1 VTSPSPLTL
10 HQLHDRVRELAT
22 GLDEEAEVRRHA
34 IDAALPQHR
43 ASALNLA
50 HYLGLRRQDVR
61 GLQMD
66 LAAVGLSSLGRC
78 EGHVHDTVDWL
89 CAWLSGT
96 ALSPGAKRASQGYPD
111 AAEAERLLHANARAL
126 FGPRPRDRHV
136 YIMVTAPEAAEAS
149 DAWAD
154 SLIDAGAN
162 LLRINAAHGS
172 PADWQ
177 RITSTFRAGAA
188 ARGIP
193 ARIVIDLPGP
203 KLRAEIREFEAG
215 VIRVKRC
222 KDALGRTLKPTEVQ
236 LVANCTGPNQ
246 IPVPAAWLPRLRV
259 GDTLVLTDPR
269 NRKVALTVRA
279 RRRRAVI
286 AEGLR
291 SLFVVAGLALSWRRG
306 ATRLGKGAVGDV
318 PQVPRRIL
326 GDRFVL
332 NASGAGDARGTV
344 TLAVPEPHLLA
355 AVHAGDRV
363 VLDDGR
369 VVAVTERQR
378 GDGLLC
384 RVTATVKPS
393 MRLQGGKGIAFPD
406 SELAIDSLGA
416 ADETALGFALAHA
429 DAVGASFISSAAD
442 VRRVGER
449 IRASGKPAFGMIV
462 KLETRS
468 AMHNLPAILFEALK
482 YERVGLMIA
491 RGDLAIDLGFERLA
505 EMQEELL
512 WFGEACHLPVV
523 WATQV
528 LESVAHSGLPTRA
541 EVTDAAMSMRAE
553 CVMLNKGP
561 YVATAN
567 RLLADI
573 IRKME
578 AHQYKKRALLR
589 PLSVAGAMRRTRS
602 KHNNAIP

>member
-1 VTSPSPLTL
+1 M
-10 HQLHDRVRELAT
+10 
-22 GLDEEAEVRRHA
+22 LDEEAEARRHD
-34 IDAALPQHR
+34 IDATLPQQR
-43 ASALNLA
+43 ASAVNLA

-61 GLQMD
+61 DLQLD
-66 LAAVGLSSLGRC
+66 LATVGLSSLGRC

-89 CAWLSGT
+89 CAWLGGA
-96 ALSPGAKRASQGYPD
+96 ALSPGATRAPQQYPD
-111 AAEAERLLHANARAL
+111 AHEAERLLHANARAL

-136 YIMVTAPEAAEAS
+136 YIMVTAPAAAEAS

-172 PADWQ
+172 PAEWE
-177 RITSTFRAGAA
+177 RITSTFRARAS

-193 ARIVIDLPGP
+193 VRIVVDLPGP
-203 KLRAEIREFEAG
+203 KLRAEIREFELG
-215 VIRVKRC
+215 VIRVKRH
-222 KDALGRTLKPTEVQ
+222 KDALGRTLEPTEVQ
-236 LVANCTGPNQ
+236 LVANCIAPNQ

-259 GDTLVLTDPR
+259 GDTLVVTDLRKR
-269 NRKVALTVRA
+269 NVALTVRA
-279 RRRRAVI
+279 RKRRAVV
-286 AEGLR
+286 AESLR
-291 SLFVVAGLALSWRRG
+291 SLYVVTGLALSWRRG
-306 ATRLGKGAVGDV
+306 AKRLGKGAVGDV
-318 PQVPRRIL
+318 PQVPRRIRL
-326 GDRFVL
+326 SPGDRFVL
-332 NASGAGDARGTV
+332 NASGAGDARCTV
-344 TLAVPEPHLLA
+344 TLAVPEPRLLT
-355 AVHAGDRV
+355 AVRAGDHV

-369 VVAVTERQR
+369 VIAVAERQR
-378 GDGLLC
+378 RDGLLC

-393 MRLQGGKGIAFPD
+393 VRLQTGKGIAFPD
-406 SELAIDSLGA
+406 SELVVDSLGA
-416 ADETALGFALAHA
+416 EDEAALAFALAHA

-442 VRRVGER
+442 VRRVGES
-449 IRASGKPAFGMIV
+449 IRRSGKPAFGMIL

-468 AMHNLPAILFEALK
+468 ALHNLPAILFEALK

-528 LESVAHSGLPTRA
+528 LESVAHSGVPTRA

-578 AHQYKKRALLR
+578 AHQYKKRALFR
-589 PLSVAGAMRRTRS
+589 PLAVAGAIRRTRS
-602 KHNNAIP
+602 RKSNAIP